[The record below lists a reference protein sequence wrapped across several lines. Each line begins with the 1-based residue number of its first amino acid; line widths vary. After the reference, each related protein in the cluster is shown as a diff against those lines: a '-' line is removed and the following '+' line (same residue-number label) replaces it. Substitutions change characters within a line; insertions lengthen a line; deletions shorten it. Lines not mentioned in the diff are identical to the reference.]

1 MLDPRSFTLARAI
14 CDEQTQ
20 NNGYH
25 VTESW
30 WAAAPMP
37 RWQQRLQQI
46 AGQLR
51 NRLPGLRQ
59 RGRVSV
65 NEEWRESAVS

>member
-14 CDEQTQ
+14 CDEQTR
-20 NNGYH
+20 NNGYP

-37 RWQQRLQQI
+37 RWQQRLQEL
-46 AGQLR
+46 AGQLH
-51 NRLPGLRQ
+51 NRLSGLPQPR
-59 RGRVSV
+59 RVSV
-65 NEEWRESAVS
+65 NEEWREPAVS

>member
-20 NNGYH
+20 NNAFH

-30 WAAAPMP
+30 WAAAPKP
-37 RWQQRLQQI
+37 QWQQRFQQI

-51 NRLPGLRQ
+51 NRLLGLGQ
-59 RGRVSV
+59 PGRVSV
-65 NEEWRESAVS
+65 NEEWREPAVS